1 MNSMIGN
8 ADQGRGSSLAPA
20 GRAALEREL
29 YWAAEPRSL
38 EEMRETDLPAAWADL
53 LERLRLQEAT
63 GLLHPTLSTGSRL
76 RRVVKRLLFRL
87 LRPATRRSAEM
98 EIELAELGE
107 LTARRLQDGMTALE
121 WMLGPLMTQMAEMRA
136 RQAVALGQ
144 GAPVP
149 DEFYWRFETFMRGDP
164 AQVAEKLRQY
174 EGRVRNHL
182 AEEKRSEPP
191 LWLDLGCG
199 RGEFALLL
207 QEWGCRARGVDIS
220 AEAIDACRLAGV
232 EAVQTDAVSYLADYE
247 GESPAGISAL
257 QLIEHLPREAWGPFL
272 RSALA
277 ALEPGGALLLETINP
292 LNVRALAGS
301 FFADPSHSWPAHPHT
316 LRLMAETVGFSSAE
330 LLWINPDD
338 QGEPQ
343 DFALWAVR

>member
-1 MNSMIGN
+1 MTGSSGN
-8 ADQGRGSSLAPA
+8 GDQGRGSSLAPA
-20 GRAALEREL
+20 GREALEREL

-53 LERLRLQEAT
+53 LERLQLQQAT

-76 RRVVKRLLFRL
+76 RRFVKRVMFRL
-87 LRPATRRSAEM
+87 LRPATRRSAEI
-98 EIELAELGE
+98 ELELAELGE
-107 LTARRLQDGMTALE
+107 LTARRLQDGLTSLE
-121 WMLGPLMTQMAEMRA
+121 WAMGPLMSNMAEMRMRHA
-136 RQAVALGQ
+136 AALGH
-144 GAPVP
+144 GAPVA

-174 EGRVRNHL
+174 ETRVRSHI
-182 AEEKRSEPP
+182 AYGRSEPP

-207 QEWGCRARGVDIS
+207 QEWGCQARGVDIS

-232 EAVQTDAVSYLADYE
+232 DAVQADAVTYIENYDDE
-247 GESPAGISAL
+247 QPTGISAL

-277 ALEPGGALLLETINP
+277 ALQPGGALLLETINP

-316 LRLMAETVGFSSAE
+316 LRLMAETVGFSTTE

-343 DFALWAVR
+343 DYALWAVK